1 MSNKIEI
8 VDIDIPT
15 SLASFV
21 KYIEVDKPMDPPKE
35 PNEYEKA
42 MLRQGHE
49 SYKYAVM
56 RGLIKECYPG
66 ELDHIWEELN
76 QEESKMLNKA
86 TGKPMKNGELWA
98 RNENYR
104 ERVIAEL
111 QELEN
116 KETAVPLRLFYRFL
130 REELFIPCRK
140 DRLDMTVSHDLYK
153 ARNDF
158 IAAAKI
164 GYDRLSEMTE
174 KIYDEEV
181 LERTENLTEFI

>member
-1 MSNKIEI
+1 MENVRIKKIDFDAERFLK
-8 VDIDIPT
+8 DI
-15 SLASFV
+15 
-21 KYIEVDKPMDPPKE
+21 KE
-35 PNEYEKA
+35 PIEQERAILFRWHN
-42 MLRQGHE
+42 L
-49 SYKYAVM
+49 YKDALKKGY
-56 RGLIKECYPG
+56 IKEQEHYPVWLDYIWK
-66 ELDHIWEELN
+66 ELS

-104 ERVIAEL
+104 ERMIAEL

-116 KETAVPLRLFYRFL
+116 KETVVPLKMFYKYL

-140 DRLDMTVSHDLYK
+140 DRLDMTVSHDLYR

-158 IAAAKI
+158 IATAKI
-164 GYDRLSEMTE
+164 GYDKLSEIAE

>member
-1 MSNKIEI
+1 MENVRIEKIDFDAERFI
-8 VDIDIPT
+8 KDIQ
-15 SLASFV
+15 F
-21 KYIEVDKPMDPPKE
+21 KE
-35 PNEYEKA
+35 PIEQEKTIFFRWYNLYED
-42 MLRQGHE
+42 
-49 SYKYAVM
+49 AVKK
-56 RGLIKECYPG
+56 GYIKEQEQQCPVW
-66 ELDHIWEELN
+66 LDYFWKELN
-76 QEESKMLNKA
+76 QGESKMLNKA

-104 ERVIAEL
+104 EKMIVEL